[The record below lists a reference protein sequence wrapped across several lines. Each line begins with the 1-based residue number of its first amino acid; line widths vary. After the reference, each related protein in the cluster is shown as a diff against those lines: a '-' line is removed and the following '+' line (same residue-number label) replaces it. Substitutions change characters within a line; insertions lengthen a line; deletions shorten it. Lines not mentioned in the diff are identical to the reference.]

1 MKKFLITIIVISITV
16 CASVGGLGKYM
27 LDVAIHPESQ
37 RRFEI
42 DSCYATIYKRFPD
55 MKPWRDSLIE
65 LGCWRDTFLFDNDSL
80 KHHAVIFEHNEPTA
94 GSTIVLHG
102 YDDNAPRMLRYA
114 YLHYEILGRNVIVP
128 EHFNHG
134 ESDGDEIRF
143 GWLDR
148 LDVTNLWIPLAH
160 NLWPDE
166 KMVIHGLSM
175 GGALTMFTSG
185 EQIPD
190 SMNLIG
196 FIEDCGFNS
205 IKSQLSFQLD
215 DQFGLPSWP
224 IVDVASMICNWEYG
238 WSFEDGE
245 VQKQLAKCKLPMLF
259 IHGLSDSYVPTSM
272 VYENFAAKS
281 QGYRELWLV
290 PGADHAESINE
301 AWDDYCKH
309 CYDYIEMIS
318 KL

>member
-1 MKKFLITIIVISITV
+1 MKKLLIILAGIVLFIL
-16 CASVGGLGKYM
+16 ALVGGTSDYM
-27 LDVAIHPESQ
+27 LNVAVHPDSQ

-42 DSCYATIYKRFPD
+42 DSCYAKVFEQYPD

-65 LGCWRDTFLFDNDSL
+65 LGLWRDTFLLDEDNL
-80 KHHAVIFEHNEPTA
+80 RHHAVIFEHDGEA
-94 GSTIVLHG
+94 QGSSVVLHG

-114 YLHYEILGRNVIVP
+114 YMHYEVLGRNVIVP
-128 EHFNHG
+128 EHYNHG
-134 ESDGDEIRF
+134 ETEGDLIRF

-148 LDVTNLWIPLAH
+148 FDVTKLWIPLAH

-166 KMVIHGLSM
+166 QMVIHGLSM

-196 FIEDCGFNS
+196 FIEDCGFTS
-205 IKSQLSFQLD
+205 IKSQLAYQLD
-215 DQFGLPSWP
+215 EQFGLPSWP
-224 IVDVASMICNWEYG
+224 VLDAASMICSWEYG
-238 WSFEDGE
+238 WSFDEGD
-245 VQKQLAKCKLPMLF
+245 VHQQLAKCQLPMLF

-272 VYENFAAKS
+272 VYDNYAAKS

-290 PGADHAESINE
+290 PGADHAESIHK
-301 AWDDYCKH
+301 AWEDYCQH
-309 CYDYIEMIS
+309 CGDYIETIRH
-318 KL
+318 L